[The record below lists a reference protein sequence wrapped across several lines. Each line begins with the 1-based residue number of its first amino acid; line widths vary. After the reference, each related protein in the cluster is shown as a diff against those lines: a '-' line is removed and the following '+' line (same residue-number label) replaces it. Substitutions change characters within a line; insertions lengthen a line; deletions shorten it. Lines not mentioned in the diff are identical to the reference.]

1 MCVCVSVFVCY
12 VHACVS
18 GVCTCECMYVHLLV
32 VCVCLCVHA
41 CENII
46 CMCACLYAGV
56 HVLMMV
62 MTVKL

>member
-1 MCVCVSVFVCY
+1 MCVWVCY

-41 CENII
+41 CENI
-46 CMCACLYAGV
+46 
-56 HVLMMV
+56 
-62 MTVKL
+62 